1 MIEMM
6 LFVIIHERVGFCLGL
21 AVGCIIVAAAIW
33 IASLL

>member
-21 AVGCIIVAAAIW
+21 GVGCIIASAAIW